1 MPAAEPPRRGPMSGS
16 EMPAAELPRRGPG
29 RVPLLLRAA
38 VSLGLLAGLAVWLD
52 AGAVA
57 SRLASM
63 RPSWVLAALALS
75 VVQVAVLAWRWS
87 FTARRLGV
95 DLPWPVAW
103 REYYLSIFLNQVLP
117 GGVLGDVARAWR
129 QARSQVRVQAPRG
142 PAVRAVVFERLSAQV
157 VMTTVAG
164 ASLLFLPVT
173 VVPGSRPAMVGAAL
187 LAGGLVVATIVWMR
201 RQSSEWSLYGPV
213 LAEVGAAHLA
223 PAAFAAQL
231 ASALVVVATY
241 LATYLLAARAVGVE
255 TPLPVLLPLV
265 APVLMSMLIPVTVAG
280 WGLREGAAAVLWGA
294 VGLTAA
300 DGVLVSVAYGL
311 LVLAGSAP
319 GALFLTLGLRRGRSR
334 PGGPIESAPV
344 GAGPR
349 HEGDAAR
356 FAGGAPASPAS
367 VYGSARRPTNLA
379 GSLHRSAVQTPG
391 SESVA
396 AHRSTNPAGGQ
407 RRSTAQ
413 TPSPESVAR
422 GSARRPTNP
431 AGGQRR
437 STAQTPGSA
446 QVEVEQHVVAEREPP
461 ARGPQGAVERRDG
474 GQLDGVTA
482 GADDQRGHRDV
493 QAGQDAGFEEP

>member
-1 MPAAEPPRRGPMSGS
+1 MSGR

-63 RPSWVLAALALS
+63 QLPWILAALALS
-75 VVQVAVLAWRWS
+75 AVQVAVLAWRWS

-164 ASLLFLPVT
+164 VSLLFLPVT

-213 LAEVGAAHLA
+213 LAEVGTAHLA

-311 LVLAGSAP
+311 LVLAGSVP
-319 GALFLTLGLRRGRSR
+319 GALFLTFGLRRGRSR
-334 PGGPIESAPV
+334 PGGPIESAPI
-344 GAGPR
+344 GTGPR
-349 HEGDAAR
+349 LEGDATR
-356 FAGGAPASPAS
+356 FSGPAPA
-367 VYGSARRPTNLA
+367 G
-379 GSLHRSAVQTPG
+379 
-391 SESVA
+391 
-396 AHRSTNPAGGQ
+396 
-407 RRSTAQ
+407 
-413 TPSPESVAR
+413 PESVAR
-422 GSARRPTNP
+422 GSARSPINA
-431 AGGQRR
+431 AGSLPR
-437 STAQTPGSA
+437 STAQTPGPESVARGSARPPTNAAGSLLRSTAQTHGSA
-446 QVEVEQHVVAEREPP
+446 QVEVEEHVVAEREPP
-461 ARGPQGAVERRDG
+461 ARGPQGAVERRNG
-474 GQLDGVTA
+474 GQVEGVPPRP
-482 GADDQRGHRDV
+482 DDQRRHRDV